1 MKEETPQELVS
12 KHLALLISN
21 LQALKEHTPCSYE
34 QLDTQRL
41 MADAAVC
48 VALEVVCYH
57 ELLPSEV
64 QSAVKQLIELR
75 NTIWGRKTVT
85 GTNEQQ

>member
-1 MKEETPQELVS
+1 MKKETPQERIG
-12 KHLALLISN
+12 KHLTLLVSN
-21 LQALKEHTPCSYE
+21 LQALKERPPGSYE

-48 VALEVVCYH
+48 VALEVAC

-64 QSAVKQLIELR
+64 QPIVKQLIALR
-75 NTIWGRKTVT
+75 QAIWGRGAVT
-85 GTNEQQ
+85 ETNEQQ